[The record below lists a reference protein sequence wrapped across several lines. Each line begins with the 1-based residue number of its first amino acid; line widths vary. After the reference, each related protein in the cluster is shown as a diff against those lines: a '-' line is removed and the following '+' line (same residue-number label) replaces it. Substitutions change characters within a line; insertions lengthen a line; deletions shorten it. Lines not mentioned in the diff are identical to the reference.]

1 MVTYRFAR
9 FVVDPIVLTD
19 LVLLFQRCCGIT
31 RMSTTSSR
39 RTELLEGMTGSSNNN
54 NSSSNS
60 NNSSNNNSVKLA
72 IWTFEREVSCASI
85 VGKRTRFTD
94 RCGDIENSS
103 ASTPSR
109 NSRVTLARIRA
120 LTSGAWRIIK
130 RNITA
135 TLFTIDSSLVRFF
148 EKKRRKKK
156 RKEKKR
162 KEKWTRIIDGLETI
176 FFKREKYLRI
186 FE

>member
-39 RTELLEGMTGSSNNN
+39 RIELLEGMTGSSNSSSNNNN
-54 NSSSNS
+54 NSSNSNS
-60 NNSSNNNSVKLA
+60 NSVKLA

-176 FFKREKYLRI
+176 FFKREKYLNI
-186 FE
+186 

>member
-39 RTELLEGMTGSSNNN
+39 RTELLEGMTGNS

-148 EKKRRKKK
+148 EKKRREEK

-162 KEKWTRIIDGLETI
+162 KEKKSGQELLTD
-176 FFKREKYLRI
+176 
-186 FE
+186 

>member
-1 MVTYRFAR
+1 MSAWPEKKDTILSNHIIYVLKEKKMVTYRFAR

-39 RTELLEGMTGSSNNN
+39 RTELLEGMIGSNNN
-54 NSSSNS
+54 NSSN
-60 NNSSNNNSVKLA
+60 NNSNNSVKLA
-72 IWTFEREVSCASI
+72 IWIFEREVSCASI

-109 NSRVTLARIRA
+109 NSRVTLAPIKA

-135 TLFTIDSSLVRFF
+135 TFTIDSSLVRFF
-148 EKKRRKKK
+148 EKKTKKK
-156 RKEKKR
+156 SGQ
-162 KEKWTRIIDGLETI
+162 DD
-176 FFKREKYLRI
+176 
-186 FE
+186 